1 MSGAAGP
8 VSGSAN
14 IRLQGEIPSMA
25 EWIRVASG
33 KPEAQQSS
41 EKRAIPQKTMGCRDI
56 QSIPLK
62 FPDISASMK
71 YSN

>member
-1 MSGAAGP
+1 
-8 VSGSAN
+8 
-14 IRLQGEIPSMA
+14 MA
-25 EWIRVASG
+25 EWIHVVSG
-33 KPEAQQSS
+33 KPEAQQSP
-41 EKRAIPQKTMGCRDI
+41 EKREIPQKTMGCRDI